1 MRMDEQLYPKAVG
14 LLQHRVLILA
24 SPAYLRSA
32 PEPLIWPLAI
42 VRLSQFQ
49 IRRKPKKLNQ

>member
-1 MRMDEQLYPKAVG
+1 
-14 LLQHRVLILA
+14 
-24 SPAYLRSA
+24 
-32 PEPLIWPLAI
+32 LIWPLAI